1 MTQILLRYS
10 KDRSC
15 NKLASLS
22 DPGLELGIFKGFKE
36 DPCEI
41 FYLNSRITYKNISIT
56 QKRLNKIFIEILLD
70 LCDNSFFN
78 TF

>member
-15 NKLASLS
+15 NELASHV
-22 DPGLELGIFKGFKE
+22 DPRLDLGIFNGFDE

-41 FYLNSRITYKNISIT
+41 LNLNSRITHNKHFYHT
-56 QKRLNKIFIEILLD
+56 EKIFIEVLI
-70 LCDNSFFN
+70 NFS
-78 TF
+78 